1 MSPFDFKSTTTLVTG
16 ASSGLGEEFARQI
29 AARRGDLVLVAR
41 TQERLDA
48 VAEELR
54 AKHQVEITTLPA
66 DLSEPAGVGE
76 VIHFAAN
83 QRINVLVN
91 NAGFGTYGKFAEL
104 DPARERA
111 EIMVNVAAPVDL
123 AHALLPG
130 MLASR
135 SGGIITVASAIGFQP
150 GPGQAVYGATKA
162 FALSFS
168 EALWAETRGTGI
180 RVVVLCPGPTATGFL
195 SGLGDE
201 RAASS
206 SIYRRAADPAQVVQA
221 ALRGFDR
228 DEMTIVPGARNRL
241 LAQGYRFTP
250 RKQMARLSGRM
261 LAPH

>member
-1 MSPFDFKSTTTLVTG
+1 MSQFDFKSTTTLVTG
-16 ASSGLGEEFARQI
+16 ASSGLGVEFPRQI
-29 AARRGDLVLVAR
+29 AARGGDLILVAR
-41 TQERLDA
+41 TQERLEA
-48 VAEELR
+48 IAEELR
-54 AKHQVEITTLPA
+54 AKHRVEITTLPT
-66 DLSEPAGVGE
+66 DLSDPVGVGE
-76 VIHFAAN
+76 VIQFAAN
-83 QRINVLVN
+83 RQIGVLVN

-104 DPARERA
+104 DPAREHA
-111 EIMVNVAAPVDL
+111 EIMVNIAASVDL

-150 GPGQAVYGATKA
+150 GPGQAVYAATKA

-168 EALWAETRGTGI
+168 EALWAETRGSGI
-180 RVVVLCPGPTATGFL
+180 RVLALCPGPTATGFL

-206 SIYRRAADPAQVVQA
+206 NIYRRAADPAGVVRA

-228 DEMTIVPGARNRL
+228 DQMTVIPGARNRL

-250 RKQMARLSGRM
+250 RRQMVRLSGRM

>member
-1 MSPFDFKSTTTLVTG
+1 MSQFDFSSTTTLVTG
-16 ASSGLGEEFARQI
+16 ASSGLGVEFARQI

-54 AKHQVEITTLPA
+54 AKHQVEITALPA
-66 DLSEPAGVGE
+66 DLSDPAGVGE
-76 VIHFAAN
+76 VIRFATN
-83 QRINVLVN
+83 RGINVLVN
-91 NAGFGTYGKFAEL
+91 NAGFGTYGKFADL
-104 DPARERA
+104 DAAREHA
-111 EIMVNVAAPVDL
+111 EVMVNVAAPVDL

-180 RVVVLCPGPTATGFL
+180 RVLALCPGPTATGFL

-201 RAASS
+201 RAESS
-206 SIYRRAADPAQVVQA
+206 SIYRRAADPAQVVRA

-228 DEMTIVPGARNRL
+228 DQMTIIPGARNRL